1 MDKELLR
8 EELLRKRDA
17 IIPHEWN
24 EKSNIISKTIL
35 ESDLYKQ
42 CDKLFLYADFH
53 GEVGTITVI
62 EDALINNKEVY
73 LPKVLENFDEARMDF
88 FRIVSTFELVDG
100 YKGILE
106 PLNDSSLRFDYESNK
121 NDKLLMFVPGVV
133 FDKNNNRMGYG
144 KGYYDNYLSD
154 KPNIMKIGIAFE
166 MQVVDEIP
174 VSENDIKMDY
184 ILTENSTVSDLNKF
198 NF

>member
-106 PLNDSSLRFDYESNK
+106 PLNDSSLRFNYESNK

-154 KPNIMKIGIAFE
+154 KPNIKKIGIAFE

>member
-106 PLNDSSLRFDYESNK
+106 PLNDSTLRFDYESNK

-154 KPNIMKIGIAFE
+154 KPNIKKIGIAFE

>member
-106 PLNDSSLRFDYESNK
+106 PLNDSTLRFDYESNK